1 MKVINP
7 INTDKLTD
15 GEKYTL
21 DQKLKK
27 IFAESEC
34 FIYVQ
39 PLINGLKPD
48 FIIISKEFGVII
60 IEVKDWS
67 DNYIENVNP
76 QIVICDGKTYKN
88 PNTQIKTYENI
99 ISSKLNGVVDFID
112 NQGLLK
118 IPVTPMIFYV
128 NLSQEITNEFTNLIS
143 NEVKSFN
150 KKELRSL
157 TIDTLIDNKNLTL
170 GNKDLSAIRGVLFP
184 EISIPSMQ
192 IIDPDECIKVND
204 IRVLDKEQEEFSK
217 KVPNGH
223 YMVSGIPGS
232 GKTVMLLTRAIHLA
246 QSNDNFSVLILTY
259 TKALSNKLKNQLKSK
274 AIEMQVPIGI
284 SNRIEIKNFH
294 KLCYDLVGSPT
305 QPKER
310 KNENFYN
317 EFWPKEAIKA
327 IKNNPIYNAVLVD
340 EYQDFHTDW
349 FTLCKE
355 ICKKENG
362 NENLF
367 FAGDRLQRIY
377 DVAWSSYKE
386 IGINIQGRSKLLK
399 TPYRTNPNHMDFA
412 LKFLSLDENLI
423 KDISRFYE
431 IEKIN
436 SFSKIENNID
446 TLYGNIARVSNYI
459 RYLNIN
465 LDIPQEDI
473 LILCHS
479 KYESEN
485 IINSLPLEIRSKFI
499 TGKDP
504 VDNKGLI
511 TTYHS
516 SKGLEAKYCILT
528 KIERFEN
535 NKKNRTLMYVGMTRA
550 SKRLILH
557 YETTNDFSEEISNM
571 LNIRDIESMEYS

>member
-1 MKVINP
+1 MNVINP

-27 IFAESEC
+27 ILAEDEC

-48 FIIISKEFGVII
+48 FILIGKTFGIII

-67 DNYIENVNP
+67 DNYIESANP
-76 QIVICDGKTYKN
+76 QIVTCDSKKYKN
-88 PNTQIKTYENI
+88 PNSQVKMYENI
-99 ISSKLNGVVDFID
+99 ITSKLSGVVDFID
-112 NQGLLK
+112 DQGVLE
-118 IPVTPMIFYV
+118 IPILPVVFYV
-128 NLSQEITNEFTNLIS
+128 NLSQEITDKFTHLLN

-157 TIDTLIDNKNLTL
+157 TNEELL
-170 GNKDLSAIRGVLFP
+170 GNKKLSLTNKDLTAIRGVLFP
-184 EISIPSMQ
+184 EISIPS
-192 IIDPDECIKVND
+192 IKEVDPDEYVSVND
-204 IRVLDKEQEEFSK
+204 IRALDKEQEEFAK

-232 GKTVMLLTRAIHLA
+232 GKTIMLLTRAIHLA
-246 QSNDNFSVLILTY
+246 QSNEDFNVIILTY
-259 TKALSNKLKNQLKSK
+259 TKALSNKLKNQLRSK
-274 AIEMQVPIGI
+274 AIEMQIPIGI
-284 SNRIEIKNFH
+284 VNRIEIKHFH
-294 KLCYDLVGSPT
+294 KLCYDLVGSPI

-317 EFWPKEAIKA
+317 EFWPKEAIRA
-327 IKNNPIYNAVLVD
+327 IKNKPKYNAVLVD

-349 FTLCKE
+349 FELCKE

-362 NENLF
+362 SENLF

-377 DVAWSSYKE
+377 DITWNSYKE

-399 TPYRTNPNHMDFA
+399 TPYRTNPNHIYFA
-412 LKFLSLDENLI
+412 LKFLSLDEALV
-423 KDISRFYE
+423 KDISNFYE

-436 SFSKIENNID
+436 SFSKIENSID
-446 TLYGNIARVSNYI
+446 TLHGSIEKIPNYI
-459 RYLNIN
+459 QHLNIK
-465 LDIPQEDI
+465 LDIPEEDI

-479 KYESEN
+479 KYECDN
-485 IINSLPLEIRSKFI
+485 IFNSLPLELKSKFI

-504 VDNKGLI
+504 VDHKGLI

-528 KIERFEN
+528 KIEKFDA

-550 SKRLILH
+550 SERLTIH
-557 YETTNDFSEEISNM
+557 YETTGDFVEEISSM
-571 LNIRDIESMEYS
+571 LN

>member
-1 MKVINP
+1 MNVINP
-7 INTDKLTD
+7 VSTDKLTD

-27 IFAESEC
+27 LLAENEC

-48 FIIISKEFGVII
+48 FILIGKSFGVII

-67 DNYIENVNP
+67 DNYIENANP
-76 QIVICDGKTYKN
+76 KIVTCDNKKYKN
-88 PNTQIKTYENI
+88 PNDQVKMYENI
-99 ISSKLNGVVDFID
+99 VTSKLSGVMDFID
-112 NQGLLK
+112 EQGTLT
-118 IPVTPMIFYV
+118 IPIIPMVFYV
-128 NLSQEITNEFTNLIS
+128 NLSQEATDEFTHLLDDM
-143 NEVKSFN
+143 VKTFH
-150 KKELRSL
+150 KKDLRTL
-157 TIDTLIDNKNLTL
+157 TIDELIGNESLSLN
-170 GNKDLSAIRGVLFP
+170 NKDLTAIRGVLFP
-184 EISIPSMQ
+184 EISIPNV
-192 IIDPDECIKVND
+192 IEIDPDECLNVND
-204 IRVLDKEQEEFSK
+204 IRALDKEQEEFAK

-246 QSNDNFSVLILTY
+246 QSNKDFNIIILTY

-274 AIEMQVPIGI
+274 AMEMQMPSGI
-284 SNRIEIKNFH
+284 VNRIEIKHFH
-294 KLCYDLVGSPT
+294 KLCYDLVGSPV
-305 QPKER
+305 QPKDR

-317 EFWPKEAIKA
+317 EFWPKEAIRA
-327 IKNNPIYNAVLVD
+327 VKNKPKYDAVLVD

-349 FTLCKE
+349 FELCKE
-355 ICKKENG
+355 ICKKESG
-362 NENLF
+362 SENLF

-377 DVAWSSYKE
+377 DITWTSYKE

-412 LKFLSLDENLI
+412 LKFLSLDEALA
-423 KDISRFYE
+423 KDVSNFYE

-436 SFSKIENNID
+436 SFSKIENSID
-446 TLYGNIARVSNYI
+446 TLHGSVAKIPNYI
-459 RYLNIN
+459 KHLNIK
-465 LDIPQEDI
+465 LGIPEEDI
-473 LILCHS
+473 LVLCHS
-479 KYESEN
+479 KYECEN
-485 IINSLPLEIRSKFI
+485 ILNSLPLDLKSKFI

-504 VDNKGLI
+504 VDHKGLI

-528 KIERFEN
+528 KIEKFDT

-550 SKRLILH
+550 SERLTIH
-557 YETTNDFSEEISNM
+557 YETIDGFVENIVEM
-571 LNIRDIESMEYS
+571 LN